1 MKNSDF
7 PSQMKRDLKNE
18 KCSDGIQLS
27 AKNVTL
33 LKDTPFSEKKMKVQI
48 SCEQKTAQID
58 I

>member
-1 MKNSDF
+1 
-7 PSQMKRDLKNE
+7 MKRDLKNE